1 MLSGSPSFDLTC
13 GAMDTMDQSAVD
25 PAIISSLDLDVARH
39 VVVNPLYAH
48 LSGAVG
54 IRGNFVVSLQG

>member
-1 MLSGSPSFDLTC
+1 
-13 GAMDTMDQSAVD
+13 MDTMDQSAVD